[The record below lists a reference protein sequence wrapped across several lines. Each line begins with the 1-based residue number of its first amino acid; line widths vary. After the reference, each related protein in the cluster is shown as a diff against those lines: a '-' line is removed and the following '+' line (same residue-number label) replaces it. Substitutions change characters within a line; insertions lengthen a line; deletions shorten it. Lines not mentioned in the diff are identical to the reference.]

1 MEKILLYQPGL
12 VLLDIRIP
20 GMSGTEVIQE
30 VRHRGF
36 EGEII
41 FLSGYTEFTY
51 AQAALEYGAFKYIT
65 KPIDEGKLTDAV
77 QAVKE
82 KIERRYDKERSLN
95 QYLKKARSMVLY
107 DLLVGREFD
116 PSINYNELGL
126 YASIYQVVMYENY
139 APYFQMIDLASLL
152 MIDMGSFER
161 IQIHQREVLLLKNR
175 NADLLEEMPANIV
188 KKLLA
193 SARADT
199 RRDLPWIPCF
209 LSMGRRCPI
218 SGKSADRI
226 ISVPHS

>member
-1 MEKILLYQPGL
+1 MKNMLIDVLIVDDEAFIREGLKYMIEWEELGFTICDEAENGEEAVEKILLYQPGL

-152 MIDMGSFER
+152 MIDTGS
-161 IQIHQREVLLLKNR
+161 
-175 NADLLEEMPANIV
+175 
-188 KKLLA
+188 
-193 SARADT
+193 
-199 RRDLPWIPCF
+199 
-209 LSMGRRCPI
+209 
-218 SGKSADRI
+218 
-226 ISVPHS
+226 